1 MLFLKDQSITTSAIQ
16 LMFQVTKISGV
27 TDEVKM
33 TNLFLLVEQKKSM
46 EDDNKGLRNLQWEI
60 F

>member
-16 LMFQVTKISGV
+16 LMFQVPKISGV

>member
-46 EDDNKGLRNLQWEI
+46 EDDNKGFRNLQWEI

>member
-1 MLFLKDQSITTSAIQ
+1 MLFLKDQSTTSAIQ

-27 TDEVKM
+27 TDEVKI
-33 TNLFLLVEQKKSM
+33 TNLFLLVEQKKSV
-46 EDDNKGLRNLQWEI
+46 EDDNKSLRNLQWEI

>member
-46 EDDNKGLRNLQWEI
+46 EDDNKGLKNLQWEI

>member
-46 EDDNKGLRNLQWEI
+46 EDDNKGLRNLHWEI